1 MEDRQMQN
9 ALLINKLAK
18 SHGIKFT
25 QVDKKKMC
33 NLELWRLT

>member
-25 QVDKKKMC
+25 QVDKKKC
-33 NLELWRLT
+33 AIWNCGD